1 MNNERPEHAPR
12 LLQGYTASELEEI
25 AKRCEERRESG
36 FIVTPDS
43 VALFAEALRALARER
58 KPS

>member
-1 MNNERPEHAPR
+1 MNKPQPEHGPR
-12 LLQGYTASELEEI
+12 LLQGYSATELEEI

-58 KPS
+58 KSV

>member
-1 MNNERPEHAPR
+1 MNNEHPEHAHR
-12 LLQGYTASELEEI
+12 LLQGYTASELETI
-25 AKRCEERRESG
+25 AERCEERATAG

-58 KPS
+58 KAS